1 MIRLELP
8 LIPPSLNNAYFN
20 RPHGGRVLTKA
31 GKNFKNLSESHLS
44 RTYPQ
49 ELRFFQANK
58 PYLIVIRF
66 FFEDVETKGFA
77 SGKAKNRYKVFDGG
91 NRTKLL
97 EDVLKDVGGIDDSQT
112 LTSIWEKKQGLPER
126 TLLWAWNLEEE
137 ATPFDGTLASLT

>member
-8 LIPPSLNNAYFN
+8 FIPPSSNKAYFN
-20 RPHGGRVLTKA
+20 LPTGGRGLATA
-31 GKNFKNLSESHLS
+31 GKKFKNETTAHLA

-49 ELRFFQANK
+49 ELRFFQANM
-58 PYLIVIRF
+58 PYLVVIRF
-66 FFEDVETKGFA
+66 FFEDVETKGFS

-97 EDVLKDVGGIDDSQT
+97 EDVLKDVGGIDDPQT

-137 ATPFDGTLASLT
+137 ATPFDGALTSLT

>member
-8 LIPPSLNNAYFN
+8 FIPPSSNNAYFN
-20 RPHGGRVLTKA
+20 LPRGGRVLTTV
-31 GKNFKNLSESHLS
+31 GKNFKILSKSHLS
-44 RTYPQ
+44 RIYPQ

-58 PYLIVIRF
+58 PYLTVIRF

-126 TLLWAWNLEEE
+126 TLLGIWDLEEE
-137 ATPFDGTLASLT
+137 ATPFDGALANFT